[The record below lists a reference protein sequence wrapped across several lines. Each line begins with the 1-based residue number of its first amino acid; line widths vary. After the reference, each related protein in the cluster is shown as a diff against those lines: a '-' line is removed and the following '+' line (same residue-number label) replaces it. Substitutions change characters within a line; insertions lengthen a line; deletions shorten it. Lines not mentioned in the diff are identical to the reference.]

1 MRYNLK
7 TKFKEKN
14 MQDTYRCEH
23 CNDVNKKQIGKEV
36 KVAGWVSTIRDHGGI
51 TFIDLRDETGIVQ
64 VVVEN
69 DALIKGVTKE
79 AVISVTGKVTS
90 RGEGNINPK
99 LATGDV
105 EVVVSKLDL
114 LGAVTRPLPFE
125 VGESKGVREDVR
137 LKYRYLDLRDPVLH
151 NNIVFRSKVISF
163 IRKEMEELG
172 FLEITTPILTVSSPE
187 GARDFLVPAR
197 QHPGKFYALPQSPQ
211 MFKQLLM
218 VGGFDRYFQIAP
230 CFRDEDARADRAAG
244 EFYQLDME
252 MAFST
257 QEDWFEIG
265 EKIYTDIF
273 KKFSKK
279 KMSKAPFKRIPY
291 NDSMEMYG
299 TDKPDLRNPLIIKDV
314 TKVFANTNFNA
325 FKGSTVKAI
334 AVHDIAGKPRSF
346 YDTLT
351 DKMVEVGSKGLAWIK
366 VEAKGEFNS
375 PIAKFLS
382 EEEKKGLTQI
392 LGAKEGT
399 SIFLIANK
407 ARIATK
413 LSGMLRNFLGDELK
427 LCDPNKVEFCW
438 IVDFPLYELTDDGKL
453 DFAHNPFSQPKGG
466 MAAFKQDPLD
476 IHADQWDL
484 VCNGYEVASG
494 AVRNHDCKVMEKMF
508 ALVGYGADVVREKFG
523 AMYEAFQY
531 GAPPHSGMAPGIER
545 TLMLL
550 LDEENIKEVIPFPL
564 NKSAFDPLTGAPS
577 AVSSKQLEEV
587 HVKVDI
593 KKTK

>member
-1 MRYNLK
+1 
-7 TKFKEKN
+7 

-23 CNDVNKKQIGKEV
+23 CNDVNKKQVGKTIQ
-36 KVAGWVSTIRDHGGI
+36 VAGWVSTIRDHGGI

-90 RGEGNINPK
+90 RGEGNVNPK
-99 LATGDV
+99 LATGEV
-105 EVVVSKLDL
+105 EVVVDKLDL
-114 LGAVTRPLPFE
+114 LGPVTRPLPFE

-137 LKYRYLDLRDPVLH
+137 LKYRYLDLRDPELH
-151 NNIVFRSKVISF
+151 NHIIFRSKVISF
-163 IRKEMEELG
+163 IRKEMEDLG

-218 VGGFDRYFQIAP
+218 IGGFDRYFQIAP

-279 KMSKAPFKRIPY
+279 KMSKAPFRRIPY
-291 NDSMEMYG
+291 NESMEMYG

-382 EEEKKGLTQI
+382 DEEKKGLTQI

-466 MAAFKQDPLD
+466 MDAFKLDPLE

-494 AVRNHDCKVMEKMF
+494 AVRNHDCRVMEKMF
-508 ALVGYGADVVREKFG
+508 ALVGYGPEVVREKFG

-564 NKSAFDPLTGAPS
+564 NKSAFDPLTGAPGE
-577 AVSSKQLEEV
+577 VSNKQLEEV
-587 HVKVDI
+587 HIKVDI
-593 KKTK
+593 KKGK